1 MFLGF
6 QPYDDEGLYLS
17 TIRDYLGGQ
26 PLMTPYVPLYGPFY
40 YEVVGGIFKLLG
52 TVPTHDAGRWITIA
66 FWLLASG
73 VGGFAVWRL
82 TRNVWLAI
90 AGQCLA
96 FIPLA
101 ALALEPTSTYGLS
114 ILLELCLVTLATFT
128 RGSSRIVL
136 SLMGGVVAALFLI
149 KVNVGV
155 FAAVA
160 VTFAWAATLRH
171 RARPV
176 VLAVIAVLM
185 TAVPLALTGSQIG
198 QPWVLEFAA
207 ASALALGAVALMA
220 VRSPEQ
226 TQPSVP
232 LRWLFGG
239 GLVLAAACLGI
250 ALLSGSRPDQMFT
263 SLFVFAVRFPHVYTT
278 QLDISPAVVVWAAV
292 LFAFGAL
299 RLRLST
305 RMDIPPVARLGAG
318 IFVWISIVLLP
329 SPIYLLALPLAW
341 LAATSPRGD
350 AADPIGPY
358 CRALLPALAV
368 LESLQAYPVAG
379 TQVTLSGV
387 GLLPVGAILLRDGL
401 MQLRQRGGIATWV
414 PRGALALGIAL
425 VIAYG
430 AAVGSAF
437 SRATPMN
444 LMGAQS
450 VRVSAQQGADL
461 QDLVAAVDRSGC
473 RYLITYPSMDSF
485 YLWTPVE
492 SSLRMRYTLWYLTIG
507 SAEQASIVEQ
517 LKSQPGLCLVR
528 NQKLVDFWA
537 RGGPAPSGPLVDF
550 VSDGFVPAGTFG
562 DYELLVRASS

>member
-40 YEVVGGIFKLLG
+40 YEVLGGIFKLLG
-52 TVPTHDAGRWITIA
+52 AVPTHDIGRSITIA

-82 TRNVWLAI
+82 TRNVLLGL
-90 AGQCLA
+90 AGQCLV

-114 ILLELCLVTLATFT
+114 ILLELCVVALATFM
-128 RGSSRIVL
+128 RGSSRLVP

-160 VTFAWAATLRH
+160 VTFAWAATLQH
-171 RARPV
+171 RARPA
-176 VLAVIAVLM
+176 VLAVIGLLM
-185 TAVPLALTGSQIG
+185 TAVPLALTSSQLG

-220 VRSPEQ
+220 VQSPPQ
-226 TQPSVP
+226 TQPPAP
-232 LRWLFGG
+232 LRWLLSG
-239 GLVLAAACLGI
+239 GLFLAAACLGV
-250 ALLSGSRPDQMFT
+250 ALLSGSRPDQMFM

-278 QLDISPAVVVWAAV
+278 PLDISPTVVVWAAV

-299 RLRLST
+299 RLGLRT
-305 RMDIPPVARLGAG
+305 QMEIPPLARLGAG

-341 LAATSPRGD
+341 LATSSPRSD

-358 CRALLPALAV
+358 CRALLPALGV

-379 TQVTLSGV
+379 TQVTLAGV
-387 GLLPVGAILLRDGL
+387 GLLPVGAILVRDGL
-401 MQLRQRGGIATWV
+401 MQLRRRRIATWI
-414 PRGALALGIAL
+414 PRGALALGVVL

-430 AAVGSAF
+430 VAVGSAF
-437 SRATPMN
+437 SRATPLN
-444 LMGAQS
+444 LMGARS

-461 QDLVAAVDRSGC
+461 QHLVAAVDRNGC

-485 YLWTPVE
+485 FLWTPVE
-492 SSLRMRYTLWYLTIG
+492 SSIRMRYTLWYLTIG
-507 SAEQASIVEQ
+507 SAEQASMVEQ
-517 LKSQPGLCLVR
+517 FKSQPGLCLVR

-550 VSDGFVPAGTFG
+550 VNDGFVPAGTFG